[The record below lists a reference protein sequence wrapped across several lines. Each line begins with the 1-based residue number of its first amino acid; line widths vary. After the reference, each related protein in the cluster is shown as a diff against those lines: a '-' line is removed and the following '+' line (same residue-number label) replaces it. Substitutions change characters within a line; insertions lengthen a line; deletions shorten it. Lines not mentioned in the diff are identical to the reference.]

1 MNKLDD
7 LLARIK
13 LLIPSAQITTDM
25 HHERHQQAHWAAVRV
40 AHGLLLIAWT
50 PGEAFRMLLDSDKE
64 EHLHKQFEGGE
75 DVHEALDFI
84 VKFVIRRG
92 LV

>member
-1 MNKLDD
+1 MNKFDD

-13 LLIPSAQITTDM
+13 LLIPDAKITTDM
-25 HHERHQQAHWAAVRV
+25 HHEKHQLSHWAAVRV
-40 AHGLLLIAWT
+40 AHGHVLISWT
-50 PGEAFRMLLDSDKE
+50 PGESFRMLLDSDKE
-64 EHLHKQFEGGE
+64 EHLHKQFDGGE

-84 VKFVIRRG
+84 VRFVIRRN